1 MDGPKRARS
10 GKPRTQPRADT
21 CSRPSDLQNLRERIR
36 QAASR
41 AKGLR
46 LTSLWHHV
54 YAVESLR
61 EAYFGL
67 RRAVAPGMDGETWQ
81 HYGENLEA
89 NLQDLSDRLARGAY
103 RAKPVLR
110 VHIPK
115 GDGGQRPIGI
125 PVLEDK
131 IVQRAAVDVL
141 NCIYETDFVGFSYG
155 FRPGRGAH
163 DALDALTVGI
173 KTRKVSWVLDAD
185 IRGFFDAIDHECLIK
200 FTEHRIADKRV
211 VRHIKKWLNAGVL
224 VDGERIRV
232 EEGTPQGGSISPL
245 LANVYL
251 HYVFDLWAD
260 QWRHKQGRGD
270 VIIVR
275 YADDFV
281 VGFQHRAD
289 AEDFLLELQERMRS
303 FNLDLHPGKTRL
315 LEFGRFAA
323 SNRKGRGDGK
333 PETFD
338 FLGFTHICGKTR
350 NGRFTVRH
358 QTMRKRM
365 QRKLRE
371 LKSELRRRMHLPVR
385 EVGKWLQTVLLGYYR
400 YYGVPYNRGSL
411 NAFRWQVIRT
421 WYHTLRRRSQRD
433 RTTWARM
440 YRLAD
445 HWLPLPRITHPFPE
459 QRLRVTT

>member
-10 GKPRTQPRADT
+10 GKPRTQPRAVP
-21 CSRPSDLQNLRERIR
+21 CSRSSDLQNARERIR
-36 QAASR
+36 QAASDN
-41 AKGLR
+41 KGLR

-54 YAVESLR
+54 YEVECLR

-67 RRAVAPGMDGETWQ
+67 RRAVAPGMDGETWR

-110 VHIPK
+110 VYIPK
-115 GDGGQRPIGI
+115 GDGRKRPIGI

-131 IVQRAAVDVL
+131 IVQRAVVDVL

-200 FTEHRIADKRV
+200 FIEHRIADKRV

-260 QWRHKQGRGD
+260 QWRRKQGRGD

-289 AEDFLLELQERMRS
+289 AEDFLTELQERMGS

-323 SNRKGRGDGK
+323 SNRKQRGDGK

-338 FLGFTHICGKTR
+338 FLGFTHICSKTR
-350 NGRFTVRH
+350 NGRFTVRR

-365 QRKLRE
+365 QGKLRE

-385 EVGKWLQTVLLGYYR
+385 EVGKWLRTVLLGYYR
-400 YYGVPYNRGSL
+400 YYGVPYNRSSL
-411 NAFRWQVIRT
+411 GAFRWQVIRT

-433 RTTWARM
+433 RTTWSRM
-440 YRLAD
+440 YRLAEL
-445 HWLPLPRITHPFPE
+445 WLPHPRILHPFPE